1 MLITTIIFTVLVAL
15 WGCSGEIA
23 KMTSRVVRDLRS
35 ASRRSSSPPARRA
48 QSSSRTRRVPSLP
61 AGSA

>member
-35 ASRRSSSPPARRA
+35 ASRRSSSPARRA
-48 QSSSRTRRVPSLP
+48 PSSSRTRRAPSLP